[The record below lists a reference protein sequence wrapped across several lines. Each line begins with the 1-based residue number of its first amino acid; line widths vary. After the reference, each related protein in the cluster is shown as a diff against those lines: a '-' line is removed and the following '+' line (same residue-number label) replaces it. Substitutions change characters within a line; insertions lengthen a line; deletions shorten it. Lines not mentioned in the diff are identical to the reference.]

1 MLRKS
6 LSIERKNQRD
16 GKQEKNIKI
25 YQKPG
30 PGCPMPKI
38 EVPER
43 INGEQKREDL

>member
-6 LSIERKNQRD
+6 EYRAKKPKRWKI
-16 GKQEKNIKI
+16 GEKIKI